1 MLIEW
6 CQGVTAMPREERRKE
21 AGTIIHDSRKIRP
34 GDVFVALKP
43 ENNDGHAF
51 IESAFENGAVAV
63 IAAKKAYVDVKLSY
77 EKRIIRVSDPLR
89 AIQRAA
95 QLYRKYLGILVVG
108 VTGSSG
114 KTTTRRFISAVLGSE
129 YVVGETYTNWNNHIG
144 VPLSLLKFNAQE
156 WLGVIEMGAN
166 HCNEISRLSKI
177 VRPDI
182 GVITNIGYAHVGLFG
197 SLAHTTTAKFEIVDG
212 LNRKDG
218 FLLLNGDD
226 PRLIAEAKRRK
237 IPAFFYGCS
246 RRCSVRADRIFFD
259 AENGISFFV
268 DGSAFRLRMPGRH
281 FIYSALPAVFLGRR
295 CGISDEVISRA
306 LAEVRPVDMRG
317 TIERR
322 ESIDFIVDCYNAN
335 PSSMKSALVYLNDC
349 KPKGRKIA
357 VVGEMLE
364 LGKYSGR
371 LHFELGRAIARS
383 GVDRL
388 IAVGPSSEKI
398 IRGAF
403 DGGMKASS
411 VKQAQSAVEA
421 LPLVRK
427 TVRQGDTVLV
437 KGSRGVHLETI
448 VENFSE

>member
-6 CQGVTAMPREERRKE
+6 CQGVTSMPQGELRKE
-21 AGTIIHDSRKIRP
+21 VGTIIHDSRKIGP
-34 GDVFVALKP
+34 GDVFVALKT

-63 IAAKKAYVDVKLSY
+63 IAAKKAHVDVKPLY

-95 QLYRKYLGILVVG
+95 RCYRKYLGILVVG

-144 VPLSLLKFNAQE
+144 VPLSLLKFDAQE
-156 WLGVIEMGAN
+156 WIGVIEMGAN

-177 VRPDI
+177 VQPDI
-182 GVITNIGYAHVGLFG
+182 GVITNIGYAHVGMFG
-197 SLAHTTTAKFEIVDG
+197 SLAHTTKAKFEIVDG

-226 PRLIAEAKRRK
+226 SRLITEAARRK
-237 IPAFFYGCS
+237 IPVCFYGSS
-246 RRCSVRADRIFFD
+246 RRCSVKADRISFD

-268 DGSAFRLRMPGRH
+268 DGSLFRLRMPGRH

-295 CGISDEVISRA
+295 CGIPDEVISRA
-306 LAEVRPVDMRG
+306 LAEVQPVDMRG

-322 ESIDFIVDCYNAN
+322 ESVDFIVDCYNAN
-335 PSSMKSALVYLNDC
+335 PSSMKSALLYLNDC
-349 KPKGRKIA
+349 RPEGRKIA

-364 LGKYSGR
+364 LGKFSGR
-371 LHFELGRAIARS
+371 LHAELGRTIARS

-398 IRGAF
+398 IRGALE
-403 DGGMKASS
+403 GGMKASS
-411 VKQAQSAVEA
+411 MKQAASAVEA

-427 TVRQGDTVLV
+427 TVREGDTVLV
-437 KGSRGVHLETI
+437 KGSRGIHLETI
-448 VENFSE
+448 VERFSE